1 MAGYGL
7 PLPPPQRP
15 LCTAEGRWRDPD
27 SCDYIDCIS
36 LNGELT
42 AKRGSCH
49 GYAFDQDK
57 MACNEEL
64 SCLRSLPQF
73 RYVGEDHSLA
83 FVCKGKPSGFY
94 CADCKTLVNCIGE
107 SAFPYTCA
115 DLTRCDSRS
124 TFGGGVCYPESPR
137 RCFCHTRHSF
147 HVDLYDDRK
156 FYYCEDVE
164 SEYEIFQCPNEMVF
178 KQKMIQCRTRSGLP
192 NCDRMG
198 VFSYIP
204 DCRRYYVCILTLT
217 GWVQKAFKCG
227 SDSALGD
234 LMFNQV
240 TGECEDPCTWI
251 AKSFSCQ
258 REGRFGDFVSCRIY
272 HECVRMPNGFRH
284 VKHECPLGY
293 SWDPTALSGFGLCVL
308 ADTNNGC
315 AVDNSTL
322 NLCRIPETRCP
333 YVPGGNSSFVL
344 PPDDIDSS
352 LVISTA
358 TSDIPTT
365 IASILHSTEAPF
377 PTGQSQTL
385 MPWDYTTIG
394 AETTVT
400 EGPLQTKAP
409 APQCPQPFDYVAG
422 DCVMVSGE
430 RERRNYTGAMEYCGL
445 LGGGLA
451 SPSNLMALRNY
462 VLLKLGV
469 IHVRVGA
476 TRNPSQEDTWVW
488 PDGRPVAASAWGPWQ
503 PDNGGGQEYCATLNT
518 NLWWDGPLN
527 DFSCEGLYSFVCQY
541 GV

>member
-1 MAGYGL
+1 M
-7 PLPPPQRP
+7 
-15 LCTAEGRWRDPD
+15 
-27 SCDYIDCIS
+27 
-36 LNGELT
+36 
-42 AKRGSCH
+42 
-49 GYAFDQDK
+49 
-57 MACNEEL
+57 
-64 SCLRSLPQF
+64 
-73 RYVGEDHSLA
+73 
-83 FVCKGKPSGFY
+83 
-94 CADCKTLVNCIGE
+94 
-107 SAFPYTCA
+107 
-115 DLTRCDSRS
+115 
-124 TFGGGVCYPESPR
+124 CYPESPR

-400 EGPLQTKAP
+400 EGPLQTKGKYSCISWIINLISYPLAMVP
-409 APQCPQPFDYVAG
+409 LCKRHNKNVPFVTPKKRKG
-422 DCVMVSGE
+422 
-430 RERRNYTGAMEYCGL
+430 
-445 LGGGLA
+445 
-451 SPSNLMALRNY
+451 
-462 VLLKLGV
+462 
-469 IHVRVGA
+469 
-476 TRNPSQEDTWVW
+476 
-488 PDGRPVAASAWGPWQ
+488 
-503 PDNGGGQEYCATLNT
+503 
-518 NLWWDGPLN
+518 
-527 DFSCEGLYSFVCQY
+527 
-541 GV
+541 